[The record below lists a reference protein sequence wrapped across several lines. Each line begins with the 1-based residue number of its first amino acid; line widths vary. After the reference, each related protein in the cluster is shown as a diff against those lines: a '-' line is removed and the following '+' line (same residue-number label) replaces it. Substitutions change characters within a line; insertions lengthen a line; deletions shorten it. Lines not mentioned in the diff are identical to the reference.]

1 MFDLFDSK
9 NDGMIDFG
17 EFVKALSVFHPAA
30 PQPQKAACKSS
41 YQIQIKIILYCQ
53 CIWIRPRILKFD
65 SNMSDVMAVAFR
77 LYDIWQRGFIERDEV
92 REMILALLR
101 ESDLV
106 LSHDIIELIID
117 KVFSF
122 FLHISRMINYSF
134 WAC

>member
-17 EFVKALSVFHPAA
+17 EFVRALSVFHPAA

-41 YQIQIKIILYCQ
+41 YLIKIFLYCQ
-53 CIWIRPRILKFD
+53 CIWIKLYAIYTIWNLIIVCL
-65 SNMSDVMAVAFR
+65 MTVAFR

-92 REMILALLR
+92 REMILELLR

-117 KVFSF
+117 KVYFKFFSSH
-122 FLHISRMINYSF
+122 FL
-134 WAC
+134 